1 MSTIH
6 PVLEA
11 VTDRITERSS
21 GAPRTYRLVKRKT
34 VDPRAGVSPAPT
46 SLHSFLVSP
55 CSRFLVS
62 PCSRPTLLD
71 AMTDTGLP
79 HLARCGNR
87 L

>member
-1 MSTIH
+1 VSTIH

-21 GAPRTYRLVKRKT
+21 GAPRTYSRLVKRKT
-34 VDPRAGVSPAPT
+34 VDPRAGVSPART
-46 SLHSFLVSP
+46 SLHS
-55 CSRFLVS
+55 FLVS

>member
-1 MSTIH
+1 MSTSH
-6 PVLEA
+6 PVLA
-11 VTDRITERSS
+11 ADHRS
-21 GAPRTYRLVKRKT
+21 PHRTKQRRAAYLQQRKT

-55 CSRFLVS
+55 CSR
-62 PCSRPTLLD
+62 PTLLD

-79 HLARCGNR
+79 DLTRCGNP

>member
-6 PVLEA
+6 PILEA

-21 GAPRTYRLVKRKT
+21 APHTYSRLAKRKA

-46 SLHSFLVSP
+46 SLRS
-55 CSRFLVS
+55 FLVS

-71 AMTDTGLP
+71 AMTDSGLP
-79 HLARCGNR
+79 DLARCGNP